1 MPINYSRLTIGVYV
15 IKARNLV
22 NFPVGLYSEWGGVN
36 QEYFKTLKVGELN
49 VRKRFFLVLLLSQ
62 CR

>member
-1 MPINYSRLTIGVYV
+1 MPINYSRLTIDVYV

-22 NFPVGLYSEWGGVN
+22 NFPVGLYSEWGVN
-36 QEYFKTLKVGELN
+36 QEYLKTLKVGEVN